1 MDTSEQRFS
10 ARRQRLRPGVI
21 ALLVLAHLAALYGLT
36 RVFAPQVTDT
46 IERSVV
52 EAFTVTVTTPLEDP
66 PAEPDE
72 GAAGAAGKEA
82 VPKPVTAPTPRI
94 TPKPDQA
101 LPQAASTGSAATS
114 GARDSGE
121 GTGASGAGHGTGSGG
136 EGSGQGSGAATG
148 PVKIAGTI
156 RSARDYPVPEGG
168 REVRFGTAVRIAL
181 LVGTDGLPRRCR
193 DIAPTLRKKS
203 LTCRRCSKA
212 ARSAR
217 CAWQARREC
226 GRAGRNR
233 SSGASGAGRCPDP
246 HRYAAW
252 DR

>member
-156 RSARDYPVPEGG
+156 SSARDYPVPEGG
-168 REVRFGTAVRIAL
+168 REVRFGTSVRIAL

-193 DIAPTLRKKS
+193 VF
-203 LTCRRCSKA
+203 
-212 ARSAR
+212 
-217 CAWQARREC
+217 
-226 GRAGRNR
+226 R
-233 SSGASGAGRCPDP
+233 SSGLPDTDARTCDLAMARFRFEP
-246 HRYAAW
+246 ARNARGQPIEAEYGWEQRFRRA
-252 DR
+252 D